1 METGQPFSMP
11 HDNKIIQPKELSIH
25 LFVNGFSFCTHS
37 KIDFVATPNGVEDF
51 QQAFNDYLAYYPEG
65 SFSSASAIFFQNP
78 SCFVPLSLFDKSHAE
93 QYVSLHHK
101 PKESETLAF
110 DILQEEAQV
119 NLYYHSK
126 PIKKILTESK
136 IEFQCL
142 HYNSILYKQILNLSR
157 SSLVPYQLFLH
168 FHSDAVDIFLVN
180 NNTLQFNNR
189 FRITNEDEFLYYV
202 FFVVEQFKLKADEM
216 EVIFL
221 GKIKSFEGYY
231 DAVKQYH
238 SQIMFKDLQ
247 SPFQIDLTEHQAPYL
262 APFFS

>member
-1 METGQPFSMP
+1 MP

-25 LFVNGFSFCTHS
+25 LFANGFSFCTHS
-37 KIDFVATPNGVEDF
+37 KIDFVTTPNGVEDF

-101 PKESETLAF
+101 PKDSETLAF

-119 NLYYHSK
+119 ILYFHSE

-142 HYNSILYKQILNLSR
+142 HYNSILYKQILNLSTF
-157 SSLVPYQLFLH
+157 SLVPYQLFLH
-168 FHSDAVDIFLVN
+168 FQLELSSFLRL
-180 NNTLQFNNR
+180 T
-189 FRITNEDEFLYYV
+189 
-202 FFVVEQFKLKADEM
+202 FVLTKFD
-216 EVIFL
+216 
-221 GKIKSFEGYY
+221 GR
-231 DAVKQYH
+231 YH
-238 SQIMFKDLQ
+238 G
-247 SPFQIDLTEHQAPYL
+247 
-262 APFFS
+262 